1 MIPLLFAAALVDTVC
16 VIDDFDWNTVVVH
29 EWGVV
34 SMSDRLVVGSVPCGS
49 LFEFDDP
56 YYLEDKAPVVTFYG
70 GPFTDAVFTVTIH
83 TGRFTD
89 AFPFPAGATLD
100 GEVLNWEIASARDFG
115 ESYEIPVS
123 SLEESRSASGWAYD
137 DWRDGPAH
145 VLEFTDGTSDRFIYY
160 ECSIPFGP
168 DDPFFPFDRSRGL
181 HRDFE
186 GEVLVFEPGSPE
198 GMKIHLCG
206 NDGIAAS
213 SDLME
218 PYSREAVL
226 EVLCSWSDGR
236 MKSCEIADM
245 WDSWEEWVL
254 DGQWRGDRLLVFEIP
269 PAVMERVSTLELEM
283 SEPMDVII
291 ERFYLGMSPFSFTF

>member
-16 VIDDFDWNTVVVH
+16 VVDNDNFNTVIVH

-34 SMSDRLVVGSVPCGS
+34 SMGEQLVVSSVPCDYV
-49 LFEFDDP
+49 LEFDAP

-70 GPFTDAVFTVTIH
+70 STFTDAVFSVSIH

-89 AFPFPAGATLD
+89 AFPFPVGATLD
-100 GEVLNWEIASARDFG
+100 GEVLDWEIASAQDFG
-115 ESYEIPVS
+115 ESYEIPAS
-123 SLEESRSASGWAYD
+123 SLPESRSTSGWAYD

-160 ECSIPFGP
+160 ECTIPFGS
-168 DDPFFPFDRSRGL
+168 DDPFFPFDRGRGL
-181 HRDFE
+181 HRDYE
-186 GEVLVFEPGSPE
+186 SEVLVFETGSPD
-198 GMKIHLCG
+198 GVMVYLCG
-206 NDGIAAS
+206 NDHIAAS

-218 PYSREAVL
+218 PYSREMVL

-236 MKSCEIADM
+236 MKSSEIADM
-245 WDSWEEWVL
+245 WDAWSDWVL
-254 DGQWRGDRLLVFEIP
+254 QGQWAGDRLLVFELP
-269 PAVMERVSTLELEM
+269 VEVVERISTVNLELTGSMEVM
-283 SEPMDVII
+283 V